1 METIYEEMRDHPQIT
16 PFRLRVF
23 EALLEVPG
31 GYVTTYGAL
40 AERVGCDCARA
51 IGGALR
57 NNPLAPAVPCHR
69 VVASDLTIGGFSGQR
84 SGAMI
89 EKKLALLQA
98 EGVHFDANG
107 RVEGRSLWQW

>member
-1 METIYEEMRDHPQIT
+1 MRGHPQIT

-23 EALLEVPG
+23 KALLEVPC

-40 AERVGCDCARA
+40 AARVGCGSPRA

-69 VVASDLTIGGFSGQR
+69 VVAGNLTIGGFSGQR
-84 SGAMI
+84 SGEMI
-89 EKKLALLQA
+89 EKKRALLQA
-98 EGVHFDANG
+98 EGVHFGANQ
-107 RVEGRSLWQW
+107 RVEARALWQWI